1 MRPVTARLCLDIN
14 VFMAD
19 LLSKKTRILPTA
31 VSPIVQWVDEA
42 RFPGG
47 AVQLVVSIPMLEQ
60 WENVLLRHFNMA
72 PEDAAAMA
80 DSLYNLSEH
89 GPEGEP
95 PHLILGSDFLPF
107 ASEKDMYAAM
117 DKHTTVQ
124 PSASVKKLFDENED
138 DRYVFLTAIAGRAD
152 LLITTNMDDFR
163 RGVIQDF
170 GREDM
175 FVISHAHHDL
185 VVAKP
190 FFAAYW
196 LRQGFLPNAGYLYDN
211 PDVFGEAVSID
222 LRRKS

>member
-1 MRPVTARLCLDIN
+1 MHPITARLCVDIN
-14 VFMAD
+14 IFMAD
-19 LLSKKTRILPTA
+19 LLSKKTGIRPTA
-31 VSPIVQWVDEA
+31 VSQIIQWVDEA

-60 WENVLLRHFNMA
+60 WENVLLRHFNVT

-80 DSLYNLSEH
+80 DGLYDLAEN

-107 ASEKDMYAAM
+107 VSEKDMYAAM
-117 DKHTTVQ
+117 ETHTTMR
-124 PSASVKKLFDENED
+124 PSARVKKLFDENED
-138 DRYVFLTAIAGRAD
+138 DRYVLLTALAGRAD
-152 LLITTNMDDFR
+152 LLITTNMGDFR
-163 RGVIQDF
+163 RGVVQDF
-170 GREDM
+170 DREDM
-175 FVISHAHHDL
+175 FIISHAHHDL

-196 LRQGFLPNAGYLYDN
+196 LRQGCLPNAAYLYAN
-211 PDVFGEAVSID
+211 PGVFGDPVSID